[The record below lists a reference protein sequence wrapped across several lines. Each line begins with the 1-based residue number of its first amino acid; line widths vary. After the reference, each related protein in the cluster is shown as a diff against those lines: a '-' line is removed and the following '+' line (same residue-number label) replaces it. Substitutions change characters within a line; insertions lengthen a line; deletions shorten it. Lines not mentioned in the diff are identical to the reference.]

1 MGVCEQG
8 DRTKV
13 VLTQRFPV
21 ENLRKI
27 VLQGAME
34 SLTSSNVCWSLAV

>member
-1 MGVCEQG
+1 MGFFEQG

-27 VLQGAME
+27 VLHGITDKLECMLVAP
-34 SLTSSNVCWSLAV
+34 AV